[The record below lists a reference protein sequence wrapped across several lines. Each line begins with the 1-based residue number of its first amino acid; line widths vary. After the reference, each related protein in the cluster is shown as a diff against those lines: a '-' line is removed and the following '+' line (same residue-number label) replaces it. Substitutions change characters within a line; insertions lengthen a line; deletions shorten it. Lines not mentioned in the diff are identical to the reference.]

1 MYRQPII
8 MSFFLLFSICAI
20 AQRHEVLTEDINS
33 LRVKTSQQG
42 IGLPIISLNAE
53 DYVDISFDVMSHDYR
68 RYSYSIEHCEADWKK
83 SDGIFDTDYLDGFT
97 SGMII
102 EENEKSLNTAEIYTH
117 YSLRIPND
125 ECQLKM
131 SGNYLLTI
139 KDDDADEV
147 VARVCFMVV
156 EPKMSVSL
164 NVTTRTDKDIN
175 GRYQQCEVKVGYSG
189 LNVMMPEQQVK
200 VYVLQNYRWST
211 ARQLPRPMAF
221 TSQGMEWYHCPN
233 LLFPATNEYRK
244 FEFLDLR
251 RNTMGIEDTDYQG
264 GKYIVNLYR
273 DYPRPNYVYDEDA
286 NGGFV
291 IRNFYD
297 RNNDTESEYFLCN
310 FSYHA
315 PLPFDGE
322 VYLNGIWTNDQL
334 FPAYRMTYSPEEKC
348 YRATVMLKMGY
359 YSYQYLLKKP
369 NGEVIY
375 LPAEGN
381 YFQTENHYSCLV
393 YYRPQGGRTDLLYA
407 VIK

>member
-1 MYRQPII
+1 
-8 MSFFLLFSICAI
+8 
-20 AQRHEVLTEDINS
+20 
-33 LRVKTSQQG
+33 
-42 IGLPIISLNAE
+42 
-53 DYVDISFDVMSHDYR
+53 
-68 RYSYSIEHCEADWKK
+68 
-83 SDGIFDTDYLDGFT
+83 
-97 SGMII
+97 
-102 EENEKSLNTAEIYTH
+102 
-117 YSLRIPND
+117 
-125 ECQLKM
+125 
-131 SGNYLLTI
+131 
-139 KDDDADEV
+139 
-147 VARVCFMVV
+147 
-156 EPKMSVSL
+156 MSVSL

-375 LPAEGN
+375 LPTEGN
-381 YFQTENHYSCLV
+381 FFQTENHYSCLV